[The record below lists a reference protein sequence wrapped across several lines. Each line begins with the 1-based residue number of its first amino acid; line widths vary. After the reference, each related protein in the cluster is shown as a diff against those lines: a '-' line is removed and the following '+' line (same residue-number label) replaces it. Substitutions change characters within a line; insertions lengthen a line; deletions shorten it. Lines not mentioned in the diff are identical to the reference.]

1 MSAFI
6 QHIAFEFRTGIRNRN
21 LLLLNYLFPLGL
33 YAFMGLLM
41 VEINPFFGETL
52 IPAMIIVTML
62 ATTILGLP
70 DPLVSAREAGIYRSY
85 KINGVPAASILFIP
99 ALTTILHTTI
109 VSGIITFTAPIFFDA
124 PLPSDWPGF
133 VLVYLVSVVAFVGLG
148 VLIGVISSSTRMT
161 VLWSQL
167 IFLPSMMI
175 GGLMIPLSMLP
186 DVLARI
192 SLLLP
197 STHSMNAFVQLG
209 YNLTTDLIATASLL
223 ILLTGGILAF
233 ILALFLF
240 SWDSQ
245 NSTRR
250 GPVALALLAI
260 LPYILGM
267 VLLG

>member
-1 MSAFI
+1 MTAFVN
-6 QHIAFEFRTGIRNRN
+6 HFAFEFRTGIRNRN

-41 VEINPFFGETL
+41 TELNPFFTPTL
-52 IPAMIIVTML
+52 IPAMIIVTMM
-62 ATTILGLP
+62 ATMILGLP

-85 KINGVPAASILFIP
+85 KINGVPAGSILVIP
-99 ALTTILHTTI
+99 ALTTVLHTTI
-109 VSGIITFTAPIFFDA
+109 VSAIITITAPIFFGA
-124 PLPSDWPGF
+124 PLPTYWPGF
-133 VLVYLVSVVAFVGLG
+133 VLVYFISVFCFAGLG

-167 IFLPSMMI
+167 IFLPSMML

-186 DVLARI
+186 DALGRI
-192 SLLLP
+192 ALLLP
-197 STHSMNAFVQLG
+197 STHSMNGFIEFG
-209 YNLTTDLIATASLL
+209 YGVTTEVLASASLF
-223 ILLTGGILAF
+223 ILFTGGILAF

-250 GPVALALLAI
+250 APLILAVLAM
-260 LPYILGM
+260 LPYLAGLI
-267 VLLG
+267 LLG